1 MVEARG
7 IEPLSENPS
16 TSLSPSA
23 DGRLHSLGLTAA
35 VSLQPL
41 VAS

>member
-16 TSLSPSA
+16 TGLSPSA
-23 DGRLHSLGLTAA
+23 DGRLRSLELTAA
-35 VSLQPL
+35 GSLQPL

>member
-1 MVEARG
+1 VEARG

-16 TSLSPSA
+16 TGFSPGA
-23 DGRLHSLGLTAA
+23 GGYLHSLTMTTIANLHR
-35 VSLQPL
+35 L